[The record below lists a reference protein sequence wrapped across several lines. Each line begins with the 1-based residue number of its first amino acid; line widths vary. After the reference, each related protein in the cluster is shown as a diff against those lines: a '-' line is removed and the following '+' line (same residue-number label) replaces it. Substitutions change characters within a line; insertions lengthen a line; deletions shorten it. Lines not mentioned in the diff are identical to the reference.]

1 MDSALPSQVQT
12 MSDLRTSADVEAL
25 LVAQRP
31 WLFRLAQAIVGSRD
45 GAEDAAQEA
54 LFRATRSRA
63 RLAQVDDPRAWLRRV
78 LVRCALDILAA
89 RPLVELG
96 EGPGA
101 RATLEGDVAVRH
113 ALSRLAPKDR
123 ALLALAHMEGLSY
136 AELSDTLGIP
146 SGTVGSRLH
155 AAREAFRKEW
165 GDV

>member
-1 MDSALPSQVQT
+1 M
-12 MSDLRTSADVEAL
+12 
-25 LVAQRP
+25 
-31 WLFRLAQAIVGSRD
+31 
-45 GAEDAAQEA
+45 
-54 LFRATRSRA
+54 
-63 RLAQVDDPRAWLRRV
+63 
-78 LVRCALDILAA
+78 
-89 RPLVELG
+89 
-96 EGPGA
+96 
-101 RATLEGDVAVRH
+101 AVRH